1 MCMRMGSDA
10 GRNFLSTKDPVK
22 NGIKCPNP
30 YADKEQHTGSTDG
43 RPVSLNQILKQFY
56 FGRSSDK

>member
-1 MCMRMGSDA
+1 MCMRMGSDS

-30 YADKEQHTGSTDG
+30 YATRKPGADLTGG
-43 RPVSLNQILKQFY
+43 RPVSLNQVLKQFY